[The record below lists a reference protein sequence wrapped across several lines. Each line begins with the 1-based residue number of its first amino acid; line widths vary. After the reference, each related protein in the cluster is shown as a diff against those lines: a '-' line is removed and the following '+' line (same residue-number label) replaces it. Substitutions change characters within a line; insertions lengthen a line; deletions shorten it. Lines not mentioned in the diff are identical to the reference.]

1 MSLVPDN
8 LTPKRKRQILEEL
21 LKEDSGGD
29 ANPSSQEI
37 EFEKKALYSGND
49 KKIVYYN
56 QSLSELKNRKY
67 ERHARPIEVFGL
79 LIANLENKLTAEQK
93 AIAQDMVN
101 SYGEWLSLAIERK
114 GNELI
119 CYEDPENLV
128 WDAAKNLYVVQGK
141 LKYGNEKKFS
151 IKNIKS
157 SEWIDLQN
165 FDKHLQKYLYGREW
179 KDLPNEMKAGN
190 LHAQLAL
197 PPDKTIWPAGRG
209 IYWYV
214 VNCRYYYYWASRGVQ
229 KNV

>member
-1 MSLVPDN
+1 M
-8 LTPKRKRQILEEL
+8 EEL
-21 LKEDSGGD
+21 LRDDPEPDQ
-29 ANPSSQEI
+29 PP
-37 EFEKKALYSGND
+37 SGNAMSYKDIVFESKAVYDGNNKKLFTYD
-49 KKIVYYN
+49 K
-56 QSLSELKNRKY
+56 SLSDLKSRKY

-101 SYGEWLSLAIERK
+101 SYGEWLSLAVERK

-128 WDAAKNLYVVQGK
+128 WNAAKNLYVVQGK

-165 FDKHLQKYLYGREW
+165 FDKELQKYLYGREW
-179 KDLPNEMKAGN
+179 KDLPSEMKSGN

-209 IYWYV
+209 DFDNGYDVGSCNY
-214 VNCRYYYYWASRGVQ
+214 NYWASRGVQ